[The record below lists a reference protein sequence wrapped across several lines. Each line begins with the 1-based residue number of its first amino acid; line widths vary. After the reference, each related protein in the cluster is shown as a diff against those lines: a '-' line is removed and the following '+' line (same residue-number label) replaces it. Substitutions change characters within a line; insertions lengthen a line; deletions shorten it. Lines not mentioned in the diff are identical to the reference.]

1 MAGRSGF
8 RFARRQKAR
17 FTAPFL
23 RIMSA
28 EKGIHFR
35 GMRFMP
41 R

>member
-1 MAGRSGF
+1 MAGRSGV

-17 FTAPFL
+17 FTGTIL
-23 RIMSA
+23 RMMSA